1 MPTPYRLNSRLNA
14 RITKNV
20 RRLLTEKGWTA
31 EKLAF
36 YSDVAKSNLSSLLS
50 GKVNWTLQTL
60 DKLASKG
67 FKCDISEF
75 FRK

>member
-1 MPTPYRLNSRLNA
+1 MPTTYHLNTRLNA
-14 RITKNV
+14 RVTKNV
-20 RRLLTEKGWTA
+20 RRLLVDKGWTA

-36 YSDVAKSNLSSLLS
+36 YSDVAKSNLSSLLN

-75 FRK
+75 FQR

>member
-1 MPTPYRLNSRLNA
+1 MPTPYRLNARLIT

-20 RRLLTEKGWTA
+20 RRLLAERGWTA

-36 YSDVAKSNLSSLLS
+36 YSDVAKSNLSSTLN

-67 FKCDISEF
+67 FKCDINEF
-75 FRK
+75 FQR